1 MFLKYSSL
9 KPKIVT
15 IQEQLFDICRHLFH
29 VFVYH
34 QQILEI
40 LVAHNVMLV
49 PAGKTRGIFPV
60 SLGLVKALND
70 KGMKA
75 VLFTPFTFCGKSA
88 CTMNAVEAKVAFAKI
103 AEGNKADVLQ
113 TVVSNYYKLVEAQN
127 PDIVIVEGFSDG
139 NFNND
144 ELNAD
149 VCHALDAD
157 IVGVVSGACP
167 NSKKALDNTLLAFG
181 NAGKN
186 RVLGNILLNRD
197 APKDAAHNKKLVL
210 SGCQKCC
217 KSSCCC
223 QKKEIAIENV
233 LATISYNKEFY
244 APRASELAMY
254 LRAEVAGD
262 TSVRGYMVSMC
273 AKSAKE
279 GMVLVTPV
287 VPENT
292 EAKIVI
298 LTDGVKGEIAGATVI
313 TTEMSAWAVCEAL
326 ANFPVVLPSDDTA
339 RAAVCAEEVSKLFD
353 EKALATISAFDKD
366 RTPLMS
372 PAAFRYKL
380 TDLARKAHK
389 RIALPEGEE
398 PRTICAAAKVAEENI
413 AVPVLFGNKDKI
425 FEVAAAQGVTL
436 GEGVEFVDPTAIR
449 ENYVER
455 LVELRKKKG
464 MTPEQALDMLQDN
477 VALATMMIER
487 GELDGLV
494 SGAIHTTANTIR
506 PPLQIIK
513 TAPGAKLVSAIFFML
528 MPEQVYVYGD
538 CALNINPSAEEL
550 SEIAIQ
556 SADTAK
562 AFGIDPR
569 VAMVTYSTM
578 NSGKGADVDLMR
590 EATELVHQKRPDIA
604 CDGPLQ
610 YDAAVMPDV
619 AAQKAPGSAVAGKAT
634 VFIFPSLS
642 TGNTV
647 YKAVQRSANLVSIGP
662 MLQGMRKPVNDLSR
676 GALVDDII
684 YTIAVTAIQC
694 TQTND

>member
-1 MFLKYSSL
+1 M
-9 KPKIVT
+9 
-15 IQEQLFDICRHLFH
+15 
-29 VFVYH
+29 
-34 QQILEI
+34 
-40 LVAHNVMLV
+40 AHNVMLV

-70 KGMKA
+70 KGTKA

-88 CTMNAVEAKVAFAKI
+88 CTMTAVDAKIAFAKI

-113 TVVSNYYKLVEAQN
+113 TVVSNYHKLVEAQN
-127 PDIVIVEGFSDG
+127 PDIVIVEGFCEG
-139 NFNND
+139 NFDND

-157 IVGVVSGACP
+157 IIGVVSGACK
-167 NSKKALDNTLLAFG
+167 NSKRTLDNTLLAFG

-217 KSSCCC
+217 KSACCC
-223 QKKEIAIENV
+223 QREIVVENV
-233 LATISYNKEFY
+233 LATIPYNKEFY

-254 LRAEVAGD
+254 LRAEVTGD

-279 GMVLVTPV
+279 GMVLVTPI
-287 VPENT
+287 VPEST

-298 LTDGVKGEIAGATVI
+298 LTDGVKGEVANATVI
-313 TTEMSAWAVCEAL
+313 STEMSAWAVCEAL
-326 ANFPVVLPSDDTA
+326 ANFPAVLPGDDTA

-353 EKALATISAFDKD
+353 DKALATISAFDKN
-366 RTPLMS
+366 RIPLMS

-398 PRTICAAAKVAEENI
+398 PRTICAAAKVAEQNI

-425 FEVAAAQGVTL
+425 LEVAASQGVTL

-449 ENYVER
+449 ENYVDR

-538 CALNINPSAEEL
+538 CALNINPNAEEL

-694 TQTND
+694 TQTNE

>member
-1 MFLKYSSL
+1 M
-9 KPKIVT
+9 T
-15 IQEQLFDICRHLFH
+15 
-29 VFVYH
+29 
-34 QQILEI
+34 
-40 LVAHNVMLV
+40 HNVMLV

-70 KGMKA
+70 KGTKA
-75 VLFTPFTFCGKSA
+75 VLFTPFTFCSKSA
-88 CTMNAVEAKVAFAKI
+88 CTMNAVDARSAFEQI
-103 AEGNKADVLQ
+103 AAGNKADVLQ
-113 TVVSNYYKLVEAQN
+113 TVVSNYHKIVDALN
-127 PDIVIVEGFSDG
+127 PDVVVIEGFADG
-139 NFNND
+139 QFDND

-149 VCHALDAD
+149 VCHAFDAD
-157 IVGVVSGACP
+157 IVAVIDGACEK
-167 NSKKALDNTLLAFG
+167 SKKALDNTLLAFG

-186 RVLGNILLNRD
+186 RVLGSILLNRD

-217 KSSCCC
+217 KGPCACAN
-223 QKKEIAIENV
+223 KPVAIENV
-233 LATISYNKEFY
+233 LATVAYNKDFY
-244 APRASELAMY
+244 APRAAELAMF
-254 LRAEVAGD
+254 LRSEVKGD
-262 TSVRGYMVSMC
+262 ANVRAYMVSMC

-287 VPENT
+287 VPEST
-292 EAKIVI
+292 EAKLVI
-298 LTDGVKGEIAGATVI
+298 LTDGAQGEVAGATVI
-313 TTEMSAWAVCEAL
+313 ETEKSAWAVCEAL
-326 ANFPVVLPSDDTA
+326 ANFPAVLPADDAT
-339 RAAVCAEEVSKLFD
+339 RAAVCAEEVAKLFD
-353 EKALATISAFDKD
+353 EKALATITAFDAN
-366 RTPLMS
+366 RVPLMS

-425 FEVAAAQGVTL
+425 LEVAAAQGVTL
-436 GEGVEFVDPTAIR
+436 GEGVEFVDPTSMRA
-449 ENYVER
+449 NYVDR

-538 CALNINPSAEEL
+538 CALNINPSVEEL

-610 YDAAVMPDV
+610 YDASVMPDV
-619 AAQKAPGSAVAGKAT
+619 AAQKAPNSPVAGKAT

>member
-1 MFLKYSSL
+1 MQRK
-9 KPKIVT
+9 V
-15 IQEQLFDICRHLFH
+15 FDICRFTFQVIH
-29 VFVYH
+29 Y

-40 LVAHNVMLV
+40 LVIHNVMLV
-49 PAGKTRGIFPV
+49 PAGNTRGIFPV

-70 KGMKA
+70 KGTKA
-75 VLFTPFTFCGKSA
+75 VLFTPFSCCCKGSCGLNQV
-88 CTMNAVEAKVAFAKI
+88 NAKQAFLQI
-103 AEGNKADVLQ
+103 ASGNKADVLQ
-113 TVVSNYYKLVEAQN
+113 CIVSNYYKLVEEQN
-127 PDIVIVEGFSDG
+127 PEVVVIEGIADAKFDK
-139 NFNND
+139 D
-144 ELNAD
+144 AVNAD
-149 VCHALDAD
+149 ICHAFDAD
-157 IVGVVSGACP
+157 IITVINGVCAKSQA
-167 NSKKALDNTLLAFG
+167 ALDNTLLAFG

-186 RVLGNILLNRD
+186 RVLGNVLLNRD
-197 APKDAAHNKKLVL
+197 APKDASNNKKLVL
-210 SGCQKCC
+210 SGVKSCC
-217 KSSCCC
+217 NGSSCCC
-223 QKKEIAIENV
+223 AKHADAVENV
-233 LATISYNKEFY
+233 LASIAYNPEFY
-244 APRASELAMY
+244 APRASEIAMF
-254 LRAEVAGD
+254 LGAEVLGD
-262 TSVRGYMVSMC
+262 ASLRGYNVCMC
-273 AKSAKE
+273 AKSAKA
-279 GMVLVTPV
+279 GDVLVTAV
-287 VPENT
+287 LPEAT
-292 EAKIVI
+292 EASIVI
-298 LTDGVKGEIAGATVI
+298 LTDGVKGEVANAAVIA
-313 TTEMSAWAVCEAL
+313 TEKSAWAVCEAL
-326 ANFPVVLPSDDTA
+326 ASFPALLAPNDEK
-339 RAAVCAEEVSKLFD
+339 RAALCAEVAKLFD
-353 EKALATISAFDKD
+353 EKALATVNTFDKE

-425 FEVAAAQGVTL
+425 LEVAASEGVTL

-538 CALNINPSAEEL
+538 CALNINPNAEEL

-610 YDAAVMPDV
+610 YDAAVMPNV
-619 AAQKAPGSAVAGKAT
+619 AAQKAPNSPVAGKAT

-662 MLQGMRKPVNDLSR
+662 MLQGMKKPVNDLSR

-684 YTIAVTAIQC
+684 YTIAVTAFQC
-694 TQTND
+694 TQVK